1 MRGFETGLAGK
12 VAIVTGASEG
22 IGKATAQLLFDQ
34 QAHVVICARRPDV
47 LADAAKEIEASG
59 GSGKILAVP
68 ADVTRPDD
76 IQRVVDAAVEAFGG
90 IDILINNAGGA
101 DAGPFLEQTDERI
114 ARDLDLKLFAAIRFT
129 RLVVPQMIQRGG
141 GRIVNVTAIAG
152 KNPGAKS
159 MPSSLSRAAG
169 IALTKALSKEL
180 APYNILVNAVCIG
193 KVKSAQQDR
202 RWQATHPELSRDEYY
217 QRLAQDIPLGRVGE
231 PEEAARVIV
240 FLVSE
245 LASYVTGCAIN
256 VDGGLSP
263 SV

>member
-1 MRGFETGLAGK
+1 MRGFETGLARK

-22 IGKATAQLLFDQ
+22 IGKATARLLFEQ
-34 QAHVVICARRPDV
+34 QAHVVMCARRPDV
-47 LADAAKEIEASG
+47 LAAAANEIEAAG
-59 GSGKILAVP
+59 GGGKLLPVP
-68 ADVTRPDD
+68 GDVTRPED
-76 IQRVVDAAVEAFGG
+76 IQRVVDVTIQHFGG
-90 IDILINNAGGA
+90 IDILVNNAGGA
-101 DAGPFLEQTDERI
+101 DAGPFLEQADERI
-114 ARDLDLKLFAAIRFT
+114 AHDLELKLFAAIRFT
-129 RLVVPQMIQRGG
+129 RLTVPWMIQRGG

-152 KNPGAKS
+152 KNPGARS
-159 MPSSLSRAAG
+159 MPSSISRAAG

-180 APYNILVNAVCIG
+180 APHNILVNTVCIG

-202 RWQATHPELSRDEYY
+202 SWQATQPGLTRDEYY

-240 FLVSE
+240 FLASD